1 MIVEKNKIHSYIR
14 LAVFCL
20 LLSFFSSYV
29 NAQSYEDDYSEN
41 KDENLK
47 EEYFLQKRPWIRP
60 LEDERKIPGNKK
72 GQLKKNK
79 AFWYADYEFKNE
91 KDLPAD
97 TNSNSYVPLIHRT
110 WFQTLIWLVIIGGFA
125 AAVMWFL
132 AGSQVNIFRKKENG
146 TNRGEDGDTMPE
158 DIFSIQYQREIDKAI
173 KEANYRLAIR
183 LMFLE
188 LLKKMTEKNIIHFK
202 QDKTNFDYLMQL
214 HSTVYYKPFFR
225 VVRNYEY
232 SWYGEFDISR
242 EAFDIVRDHF
252 KQLER
257 QLG

>member
-1 MIVEKNKIHSYIR
+1 MR

-20 LLSFFSSYV
+20 LVTFFSSYV

-41 KDENLK
+41 KDEDPK
-47 EEYFLQKRPWIRP
+47 DEYFLQKRPWIRP
-60 LEDERKIPGNKK
+60 LEDERRIPDNKK

-79 AFWYADYEFKNE
+79 AFWYADYEFE
-91 KDLPAD
+91 KEEDLPLD
-97 TNSNSYVPLIHRT
+97 TSSNSYVPLIHRT

-132 AGSQVNIFRKKENG
+132 AGSQVNIFRKKESG
-146 TNRGEDGDTMPE
+146 TGRGGVDNTMPE

-173 KEANYRLAIR
+173 KEGNYRLAVR

-188 LLKKMTEKNIIHFK
+188 LLKKMNERNIIQFK

-214 HSTVYYKPFFR
+214 HSTGYYKQFFR

-232 SWYGEFDISR
+232 SWYGEFDVNR
-242 EAFDIVRDHF
+242 EAFDIVREDF